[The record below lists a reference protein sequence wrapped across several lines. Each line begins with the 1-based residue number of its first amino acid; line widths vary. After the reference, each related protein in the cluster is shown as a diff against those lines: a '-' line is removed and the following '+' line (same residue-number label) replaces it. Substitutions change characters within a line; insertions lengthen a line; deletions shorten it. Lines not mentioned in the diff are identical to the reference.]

1 MLVRV
6 AEPIYNVYNVQLIL
20 NMFLVNFLNALEK
33 LIQVQRERE
42 KITLMW
48 RMNRKK
54 YFLRY

>member
-6 AEPIYNVYNVQLIL
+6 AEPINNVYNVQLIL

-42 KITLMW
+42 K
-48 RMNRKK
+48 KSH
-54 YFLRY
+54 

>member
-42 KITLMW
+42 K
-48 RMNRKK
+48 KSH
-54 YFLRY
+54 

>member
-6 AEPIYNVYNVQLIL
+6 AEPIYVYNVQLIL

-42 KITLMW
+42 K
-48 RMNRKK
+48 KSH
-54 YFLRY
+54 